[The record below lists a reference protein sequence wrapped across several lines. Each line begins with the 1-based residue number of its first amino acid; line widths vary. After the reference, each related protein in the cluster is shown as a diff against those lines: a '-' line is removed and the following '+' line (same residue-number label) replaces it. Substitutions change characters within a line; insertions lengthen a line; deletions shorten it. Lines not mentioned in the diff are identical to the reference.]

1 MTDPAICKEQLDFL
15 KLSLKDL
22 TAKNMA
28 IDELKKKAKQDYE
41 EAEGNAD
48 KDYKKK
54 IYEEKL
60 AIPYMG
66 FNFSLPCCTKYN
78 SCTPGKECDY
88 IMKNCES
95 KINDLKKGNALK
107 NVEPTTVK
115 PTTVKPKTVS
125 APTSQEFSSNSS
137 DNQSPDKQSSDNQSS
152 NNSNIYSL
160 LLVGISSCC
169 IIIIVVL
176 VILYLLKEKW
186 DSKKK

>member
-1 MTDPAICKEQLDFL
+1 MT
-15 KLSLKDL
+15 LKDL
-22 TAKNMA
+22 TAQNNA
-28 IDELKKKAKQDYE
+28 IDEIQKKAKQDYE
-41 EAEGNAD
+41 DAELSAD
-48 KDYKKK
+48 RNYKKK

-60 AIPYMG
+60 EIPYKSL
-66 FNFSLPCCTKYN
+66 NFSLSCCPEYN

-95 KINDLKKGNALK
+95 KINNLKKGNVLQ
-107 NVEPTTVK
+107 NVE

-137 DNQSPDKQSSDNQSS
+137 KNQSSD
-152 NNSNIYSL
+152 NSNIYSL

-176 VILYLLKEKW
+176 VIFITPFSLK
-186 DSKKK
+186 SGTVKK